1 MKKYSDVNLNE
12 QLYKKIGPDQTGM
25 NLQYNVPNYSDDKQI
40 ILNVTSGKV
49 DSKNNNIISVW
60 FSKGAEE
67 GFLLDVKLARTFA
80 EDILKFLEK

>member
-49 DSKNNNIISVW
+49 DSKNNNIIR
-60 FSKGAEE
+60 FMKTERNRRQE
-67 GFLLDVKLARTFA
+67 R
-80 EDILKFLEK
+80 